1 MRKRHPLLSG
11 HSLYT
16 EVIVPPMVIVAP
28 LLRLVQHPLWAG
40 WEDVR

>member
-1 MRKRHPLLSG
+1 LYSELIVPLLI
-11 HSLYT
+11 
-16 EVIVPPMVIVAP
+16 IVVP